1 MNKFIYFAFL
11 FFVFAGTL
19 SIPAQEI
26 QAQEIQ
32 AQEIQ
37 AQEIKGNYRLL
48 EGKTPPK
55 AGSLKKVKVI
65 EVLSFACPHCY
76 DFNKNLPTLTKK
88 YKDKVIWTHY
98 PTGAVGI
105 NPILLYFI
113 SVKKNKGKQTKDL
126 LFRAFHDSGIRNLNN
141 KNVISALALELG
153 LKEDYEKM
161 KNDPLIL
168 EKIKFS
174 SLYINKLGI
183 RSTPSFIIEN
193 SILVE
198 GASIKNIAQV
208 IDSLLQK

>member
-26 QAQEIQ
+26 KGK
-32 AQEIQ
+32 EIQ

>member
-1 MNKFIYFAFL
+1 MKKFIYFAFL

-19 SIPAQEI
+19 SIPVQEI
-26 QAQEIQ
+26 QAQEIK
-32 AQEIQ
+32 

>member
-1 MNKFIYFAFL
+1 MKKFIYFAFL

-19 SIPAQEI
+19 AIPV
-26 QAQEIQ
+26 
-32 AQEIQ
+32 QEIQ
-37 AQEIKGNYRLL
+37 AQEIKGSFTVLA
-48 EGKTPPK
+48 GKTPPK
-55 AGSLKKVKVI
+55 AGSLKQVKVI

-76 DFNKNLPTLTKK
+76 EFNKKLPILTKK
-88 YKDKVIWTHY
+88 YKDKVSWTHY

-105 NPILLYFI
+105 NPIRLYFI

-141 KNVISALALELG
+141 NNVILALALELG

-168 EKIKFS
+168 EKIRFS
-174 SLYINKLGI
+174 RLYINKLGI

-198 GASIKNIAQV
+198 GANIKNIAQV

>member
-1 MNKFIYFAFL
+1 MAK
-11 FFVFAGTL
+11 
-19 SIPAQEI
+19 QEI
-26 QAQEIQ
+26 QG
-32 AQEIQ
+32 
-37 AQEIKGNYRLL
+37 QEIKGNYRLL

>member
-26 QAQEIQ
+26 QAQEIK
-32 AQEIQ
+32 EIQ
-37 AQEIKGNYRLL
+37 AQEIQGNYRLL

-113 SVKKNKGKQTKDL
+113 SVKKNKGKQTKD
-126 LFRAFHDSGIRNLNN
+126 
-141 KNVISALALELG
+141 ISQF
-153 LKEDYEKM
+153 KECRTRM
-161 KNDPLIL
+161 LR
-168 EKIKFS
+168 F
-174 SLYINKLGI
+174 
-183 RSTPSFIIEN
+183 
-193 SILVE
+193 
-198 GASIKNIAQV
+198 
-208 IDSLLQK
+208 

>member
-1 MNKFIYFAFL
+1 M
-11 FFVFAGTL
+11 
-19 SIPAQEI
+19 
-26 QAQEIQ
+26 
-32 AQEIQ
+32 
-37 AQEIKGNYRLL
+37 
-48 EGKTPPK
+48 
-55 AGSLKKVKVI
+55 
-65 EVLSFACPHCY
+65 
-76 DFNKNLPTLTKK
+76 
-88 YKDKVIWTHY
+88 
-98 PTGAVGI
+98 
-105 NPILLYFI
+105 
-113 SVKKNKGKQTKDL
+113 

-208 IDSLLQK
+208 IDSLHQK

>member
-1 MNKFIYFAFL
+1 MKKIITTL
-11 FFVFAGTL
+11 FVCLAIIIAGIT
-19 SIPAQEI
+19 SI

-37 AQEIKGNYRLL
+37 GNYRIL

>member
-1 MNKFIYFAFL
+1 MKKIITTL
-11 FFVFAGTL
+11 FVCLAIIIAGIT
-19 SIPAQEI
+19 S
-26 QAQEIQ
+26 IQ

-37 AQEIKGNYRLL
+37 AQEIKGSYRLL

>member
-1 MNKFIYFAFL
+1 MKKFIYFAFL

-19 SIPAQEI
+19 AIPV
-26 QAQEIQ
+26 
-32 AQEIQ
+32 QEIQ
-37 AQEIKGNYRLL
+37 AQEIKAQEIKGSFTVLA
-48 EGKTPPK
+48 GKTPPK
-55 AGSLKKVKVI
+55 AGSLKQVKVI

-76 DFNKNLPTLTKK
+76 EFNKKLPILTKK
-88 YKDKVIWTHY
+88 YKDKVSWTHY

-105 NPILLYFI
+105 NPIRLYFI
-113 SVKKNKGKQTKDL
+113 SIKKNKGKQTKDL

-141 KNVISALALELG
+141 NNVILALALELG

-168 EKIKFS
+168 EKIRFS
-174 SLYINKLGI
+174 RLYINKLGI

-198 GASIKNIAQV
+198 GANIKNIAQV

>member
-1 MNKFIYFAFL
+1 MKKFIYFAFL

-26 QAQEIQ
+26 QGK
-32 AQEIQ
+32 EIQ

>member
-1 MNKFIYFAFL
+1 MKKIITTL
-11 FFVFAGTL
+11 FVCLAIIIAGIT
-19 SIPAQEI
+19 SI

-37 AQEIKGNYRLL
+37 GNYRLL

>member
-1 MNKFIYFAFL
+1 MSIPTAPVGYSSPRL
-11 FFVFAGTL
+11 TL
-19 SIPAQEI
+19 SWRNKAF
-26 QAQEIQ
+26 
-32 AQEIQ
+32 QEIQ
-37 AQEIKGNYRLL
+37 AQEIKGRYRLL